1 MAKAPPGL
9 QAWSVLLRRHPEPHL
24 VVGWTRNVNR
34 WRDEGFFDL
43 IGSPAGRYSV
53 KRDLDE
59 KRGQYLLLAAF
70 GQESDAR
77 ELAEAIGAETIG
89 RYPGYASQRGVKY
102 GSKFQK
108 TLKAAIKRGKTGK
121 HLPEDPAN
129 KSA

>member
-1 MAKAPPGL
+1 MPRRSRGPGISAADAL
-9 QAWSVLLRRHPEPHL
+9 DLTACDLCADCGDGGGRKWPKHLLDCRHGL
-24 VVGWTRNVNR
+24 
-34 WRDEGFFDL
+34 
-43 IGSPAGRYSV
+43 SYSV

-77 ELAEAIGAETIG
+77 ELAQAIGAETIR

-108 TLKAAIKRGKTGK
+108 TLRAAVKRGKTGK
-121 HLPEDPAN
+121 RLQEEPAN
-129 KSA
+129 KPA